1 MYKVTLHD
9 PRVYYFLIPF
19 LFILIYFQVFFADYA
34 YLDEIYQLWHNDDNS
49 NFLMFHT
56 QGRWL
61 TGLLFKKLFSSISRI
76 EQLKYLRIFSFTGWM
91 LATFAWGYFFRK
103 WLSSLKL
110 NQELWSLSVAY
121 LACSISVCVYIGWAS
136 CMEVFLAV
144 AFGLLSADILFT
156 NLLKGGEIRLPV
168 KVIAGSL
175 FFGIVSLFIYQPSFG
190 IFLVPFFLRYIARK
204 KARPDSIFMTGLIL
218 YFVIYIIYYFC
229 FKYSL
234 RGYHI
239 EASTRT
245 ELHFNILKKISFFF
259 SGPFPQGFSLNLLF
273 YAGSIFSQVFYVLV
287 FLIWLVITFK
297 RNSPNKFT
305 GKIFF
310 VGFILFLLALIYLP
324 SMIAAENFPS
334 YRTLF
339 VFNLAA
345 FLMVAG
351 SLFSLIKKERPK
363 KLFLLIGF
371 AWVILTGFYTFN
383 FQYIDPLKKE
393 YSVLRNFFR
402 ENYKPSVTQVY
413 FIRAD
418 KFLFSPQFHTK
429 VYRDELGAP
438 STYRDWVPEP
448 IIKQMI
454 FELTGDRKI
463 AERTTVVQFENAT
476 IFDQSKTKTDGIN
489 SLLVN
494 MNLLF
499 TRQK

>member
-1 MYKVTLHD
+1 MYKVTLHNS
-9 PRVYYFLIPF
+9 RIYYFLIPL
-19 LFILIYFQVFFADYA
+19 LFILVYFQVFFADYA
-34 YLDEIYQLWHNDDNS
+34 YLDEIHQLWHNDDNS

-76 EQLKYLRIFSFTGWM
+76 EQIKYLRIFSLAGWILTTFT
-91 LATFAWGYFFRK
+91 WGYFFKK
-103 WLSSLKL
+103 WLRASNLKE
-110 NQELWSLSVAY
+110 ELWWLSLAY
-121 LACSISVCVYIGWAS
+121 FICGISVCVYIGWAS
-136 CMEVFLAV
+136 CMEVFLAI
-144 AFGLLSADILFT
+144 AFGLLSTNTLFI
-156 NLLKGGEIRLPV
+156 NLMRQEKKIQLSG
-168 KVIAGSL
+168 KVIFSSL

-190 IFLVPFFLRYIARK
+190 IFLIPFFLRYIDRK
-204 KARPDSIFMTGLIL
+204 KVKPDPVLITGLIF
-218 YFVIYIIYYFC
+218 YFATYIIYYFC

-234 RGYHI
+234 KGYHI

-245 ELHFNILKKISFFF
+245 EVHFDILKKISFFF
-259 SGPFPQGFSLNLLF
+259 SGPFPQGFSINLLF

-287 FLIWLVITFK
+287 FLAWLVITFS
-297 RNSPNKFT
+297 RSSPKGFT

-310 VGFILFLLALIYLP
+310 VASILFLLALVYLP

-339 VFNLAA
+339 VFNLAV
-345 FLMVAG
+345 FLMVME
-351 SLFSLIKKERPK
+351 SLFSLAKEERVRK
-363 KLFLLIGF
+363 IWLVITS
-371 AWVILTGFYTFN
+371 AWVLGTGFYAFN
-383 FQYIDPLKKE
+383 FQYINPLKKE

-402 ENYKPSVTQVY
+402 KHYKPPVTQVY

-454 FELTGDRKI
+454 FELTNNRNI
-463 AERTTVVQFENAT
+463 AEKTTVKQFENR
-476 IFDQSKTKTDGIN
+476 IDFDRSAPPVNDTNSVVIDMN
-489 SLLVN
+489 SL
-494 MNLLF
+494 F
-499 TRQK
+499 TQ

>member
-1 MYKVTLHD
+1 M
-9 PRVYYFLIPF
+9 I
-19 LFILIYFQVFFADYA
+19 
-34 YLDEIYQLWHNDDNS
+34 
-49 NFLMFHT
+49 
-56 QGRWL
+56 
-61 TGLLFKKLFSSISRI
+61 
-76 EQLKYLRIFSFTGWM
+76 
-91 LATFAWGYFFRK
+91 
-103 WLSSLKL
+103 
-110 NQELWSLSVAY
+110 
-121 LACSISVCVYIGWAS
+121 
-136 CMEVFLAV
+136 
-144 AFGLLSADILFT
+144 
-156 NLLKGGEIRLPV
+156 
-168 KVIAGSL
+168 
-175 FFGIVSLFIYQPSFG
+175 
-190 IFLVPFFLRYIARK
+190 
-204 KARPDSIFMTGLIL
+204 GLIF

-245 ELHFNILKKISFFF
+245 ELHFDILKKISFFF
-259 SGPFPQGFSLNLLF
+259 SGPFPQGFSINLLF

-297 RNSPNKFT
+297 RNSPNEFT

-310 VGFILFLLALIYLP
+310 VAFILFLLALIYLP

-339 VFNLAA
+339 VFNLAV
-345 FLMVAG
+345 FLMVAE
-351 SLFSLIKKERPK
+351 SLFSLAKREKVRK
-363 KLFLLIGF
+363 VFLVIAI
-371 AWVILTGFYTFN
+371 AWVLITGFYTFN
-383 FQYIDPLKKE
+383 FQYINPLKKE

-448 IIKQMI
+448 MIKQMI
-454 FELTGDRKI
+454 FELTNDRSI
-463 AERTTVVQFENAT
+463 AEKTTVLQFEKTELFN
-476 IFDQSKTKTDGIN
+476 QSPKSIDNVN
-489 SLLVN
+489 SLLVD

-499 TRQK
+499 TQQK